1 MRFFSL
7 ETGSESTATFITL
20 RKEREGNYESIRNGL
35 TNKVVIDGVALH
47 KGAGPM
53 QECTYS
59 LCGRFDGPL
68 HMAAKTHMAELN
80 FVLCVFFVVHFF
92 FLNSRYNLYP

>member
-68 HMAAKTHMAELN
+68 HMAAKDTHGRVE
-80 FVLCVFFVVHFF
+80 FCVVCVFCCTILF
-92 FLNSRYNLYP
+92 S